1 VDVEL
6 LGVNE
11 ELFLPVGESYVIT
24 LFGHL
29 FGVGNITS
37 M

>member
-1 VDVEL
+1 MDVEL

-24 LFGHL
+24 PLDHL